1 MKFSKDFQGT
11 IIDIIMKDRFRNLRF
26 IAPKNLSN
34 LLKVN
39 ELGGAAMKIHFNYF
53 SQEYFRLRLFITF
66 FIFSGLLCFAY
77 ATNHY
82 VDKNANGS
90 NNGTSWTNAWTSFSS
105 INWGT
110 IQPGDNIYISGGT
123 DSTVYNESMTIGKSG
138 AAGNLI
144 TVRNGLDAGHN
155 GKVVIDRNYASGNS
169 GAIEIWN
176 QKYLRVAGIT
186 IRKVVGSG
194 IYLRGQS
201 TNALK
206 NVYVDSC
213 DISDFRGQ
221 GGVYVS
227 GYGNSGN
234 ARDYVDS
241 VFIRYNTIT
250 TLTYGNYQT
259 DCIYVQYQK
268 SAFVVGNVIHQRN
281 TYNPSQHCDGVQSS
295 DAVNLVVADN
305 YIDLINDNGE
315 ANQPDQG
322 IIIGRMTGV
331 VEVYNNIVY
340 TPYLDGY
347 SNSVLV
353 GMASTGTW
361 DIYGNTIVSYTN
373 SNLMKFDLPTSG
385 YVKNNIFYSQRSSA
399 AVIYPSG
406 LAASHIDNNLYYYTT
421 GNTVVSNRGTLSQM
435 RAAGAEING
444 MNTNPSFINPSGNW
458 RLDPGSSAINA
469 GYTLGNPYNVDMV
482 GVPRPQGS
490 GYDMGAY
497 EYVAGGGNLPPSQ
510 PSNPNPVNAAINQ
523 PVSLTLTWSC
533 SDPNGDPLT
542 YDVYFGTSSNPSLVS
557 GNQSSASYN
566 PGQLNNSATY
576 YWKIIAKD
584 NHGNSTSGPVWN
596 FATITGIINNPPNQP
611 SNPNPVNAA
620 INQPISL
627 TLTWSCSDPDGDPLT
642 YDIYF
647 GTSSNPSLVSGNQS
661 NASYN
666 PGQLNNSTTYYWKIV
681 AKDNQ
686 DSSTTGPVWSFST
699 EAAGGGSDN
708 IPPELS
714 TVQIVQT
721 DQVVLDFSEPLDTS
735 SALNTNN
742 YNISNQVQV
751 TGVEISPSHKRICLN
766 TTNHDTNFVY
776 SITVNNITD
785 TAGNV
790 INSQANSAFYKLLDI
805 SSVAYKE
812 YLVDLVN
819 ASSTSDTNTSPQ
831 KTLDGLGMSDPDPNS
846 RWASQPMPQWIQY
859 DLGSTK
865 IINLIAA
872 SFYNWNGGRIY
883 HYSIETSDD
892 SVQWNEVVSNAS
904 SSSQEWTLNEFTS
917 LNARFVRI
925 LCLDNNQVDWAG
937 LWETRVF
944 GPDSVTPVEF
954 SSLTAKANDGDV
966 SISWITSTE
975 INNQSFMVERK
986 KEEGNF
992 SDIGSV
998 PGNGT
1003 TTKPHSYN
1011 YIDKSV
1017 STGKYYYRIKQVD
1030 LNGLYSYSNT
1040 INVEVDWPKSFTL
1053 EQNYPNPFNPATNI
1067 CFSVPEESFIT
1078 LKVYDILGNEVST
1091 LVNEK
1096 KAQGNYTLKFNAVN
1110 LPSGIYFE
1118 RIQAIP
1124 IGRQTGSFTDVKKM
1138 ILLK

>member
-1 MKFSKDFQGT
+1 MFKKVSAFF
-11 IIDIIMKDRFRNLRF
+11 F
-26 IAPKNLSN
+26 
-34 LLKVN
+34 LLILVG
-39 ELGGAAMKIHFNYF
+39 L
-53 SQEYFRLRLFITF
+53 TF
-66 FIFSGLLCFAY
+66 PVYG
-77 ATNHY
+77 TNHY

-686 DSSTTGPVWSFST
+686 DSSTTGPVWNFATDALVNNPPNQPSNPNPANGAVNQLTSLTLTWTCSDPEGDPLTYDVYFGTSNNPSLVSGNQSSASYNPGQLSNSTTYHWKIIAKDNYGNSTSGSVWNFTT
-699 EAAGGGSDN
+699 EAVGD
-708 IPPELS
+708 ITPPQLVS
-714 TVQIVQT
+714 AALTGISSLLVT
-721 DQVVLDFSEPLDTS
+721 FSEEMDQAS
-735 SALNTNN
+735 IANRNN
-742 YNISNQVQV
+742 YSI
-751 TGVEISPSHKRICLN
+751 
-766 TTNHDTNFVY
+766 NHG
-776 SITVNNITD
+776 ITVNSVLVQPGNTRAILKTSSHSRKVIYTLTVNNVKDAAGNPIDPQHNTASYYIKNRIRFSVDQANAQWLQDFKPGNTIDGITD
-785 TAGNV
+785 TTSESRWQGV
-790 INSQANSAFYKLLDI
+790 LSFPDSIVFDLGERDSVDETQFSFYKWDQG
-805 SSVAYKE
+805 V
-812 YLVDLVN
+812 V
-819 ASSTSDTNTSPQ
+819 
-831 KTLDGLGMSDPDPNS
+831 
-846 RWASQPMPQWIQY
+846 
-859 DLGSTK
+859 
-865 IINLIAA
+865 
-872 SFYNWNGGRIY
+872 Y
-883 HYSIETSDD
+883 HYSVTASSDG
-892 SVQWNEVVSNAS
+892 VHWAELVSNQMS
-904 SSSQEWTLNEFTS
+904 FSQEWTIDDFTPLYARYIKLSILN
-917 LNARFVRI
+917 
-925 LCLDNNQVDWAG
+925 CNQEQYAG
-937 LWETRVF
+937 LWEAQIL
-944 GPDSVTPVEF
+944 GPDETTGVEKDQKIPADF
-954 SSLTAKANDGDV
+954 S
-966 SISWITSTE
+966 
-975 INNQSFMVERK
+975 
-986 KEEGNF
+986 
-992 SDIGSV
+992 
-998 PGNGT
+998 
-1003 TTKPHSYN
+1003 
-1011 YIDKSV
+1011 
-1017 STGKYYYRIKQVD
+1017 
-1030 LNGLYSYSNT
+1030 
-1040 INVEVDWPKSFTL
+1040 L
-1053 EQNYPNPFNPATNI
+1053 EQNYPNPFNPATTI
-1067 CFSVPEESFIT
+1067 KFSVPSGQNVKID
-1078 LKVYDILGNEVST
+1078 VYNSIGQFVKE
-1091 LVNEK
+1091 LVN
-1096 KAQGNYTLKFNAVN
+1096 QFYTSGSYSITFNAVD
-1110 LPSGIYFE
+1110 LPSGVYIYRLE
-1118 RIQAIP
+1118 ATPGGGQA
-1124 IGRQTGSFTDVKKM
+1124 GTFNVSRKM
-1138 ILLK
+1138 ILMK

>member
-1 MKFSKDFQGT
+1 M
-11 IIDIIMKDRFRNLRF
+11 R
-26 IAPKNLSN
+26 
-34 LLKVN
+34 
-39 ELGGAAMKIHFNYF
+39 NYF
-53 SQEYFRLRLFITF
+53 ILIISLVYFNFTN
-66 FIFSGLLCFAY
+66 

-469 GYTLGNPYNVDMV
+469 GYTLGNPYNVDIS
-482 GVPRPQGS
+482 GVSRPQGN
-490 GYDMGAY
+490 GWDIGAY
-497 EYVAGGGNLPPSQ
+497 ENINNNGNYIIVNSGWNYISIPKLSENMTPDYILPTRTSVVYEFIGGGYQIANTLQNGKGYVVSFSYPQYIFVDGESVNFPIQVVGGWNLIGPFDQNISTSQIYTVPPGIIISDFFECEQNGFTSANVLKIGRGYWVKVGSNGQININSGFENVTSGIVSKAQIKNNWGKIKITDNGGNPITLYSAEDGIESNFYELPPT
-510 PSNPNPVNAAINQ
+510 PPR
-523 PVSLTLTWSC
+523 
-533 SDPNGDPLT
+533 GMF
-542 YDVYFGTSSNPSLVS
+542 DVRY
-557 GNQSSASYN
+557 
-566 PGQLNNSATY
+566 
-576 YWKIIAKD
+576 
-584 NHGNSTSGPVWN
+584 
-596 FATITGIINNPPNQP
+596 
-611 SNPNPVNAA
+611 
-620 INQPISL
+620 
-627 TLTWSCSDPDGDPLT
+627 
-642 YDIYF
+642 
-647 GTSSNPSLVSGNQS
+647 
-661 NASYN
+661 
-666 PGQLNNSTTYYWKIV
+666 
-681 AKDNQ
+681 
-686 DSSTTGPVWSFST
+686 
-699 EAAGGGSDN
+699 
-708 IPPELS
+708 
-714 TVQIVQT
+714 
-721 DQVVLDFSEPLDTS
+721 
-735 SALNTNN
+735 
-742 YNISNQVQV
+742 
-751 TGVEISPSHKRICLN
+751 
-766 TTNHDTNFVY
+766 
-776 SITVNNITD
+776 
-785 TAGNV
+785 
-790 INSQANSAFYKLLDI
+790 
-805 SSVAYKE
+805 
-812 YLVDLVN
+812 
-819 ASSTSDTNTSPQ
+819 
-831 KTLDGLGMSDPDPNS
+831 
-846 RWASQPMPQWIQY
+846 
-859 DLGSTK
+859 
-865 IINLIAA
+865 
-872 SFYNWNGGRIY
+872 
-883 HYSIETSDD
+883 
-892 SVQWNEVVSNAS
+892 
-904 SSSQEWTLNEFTS
+904 
-917 LNARFVRI
+917 
-925 LCLDNNQVDWAG
+925 
-937 LWETRVF
+937 
-944 GPDSVTPVEF
+944 
-954 SSLTAKANDGDV
+954 
-966 SISWITSTE
+966 
-975 INNQSFMVERK
+975 
-986 KEEGNF
+986 
-992 SDIGSV
+992 
-998 PGNGT
+998 
-1003 TTKPHSYN
+1003 
-1011 YIDKSV
+1011 
-1017 STGKYYYRIKQVD
+1017 STGKMVEDLSSEKIILINADNYPISIKAEGLRLHLKDMINGD
-1030 LNGLYSYSNT
+1030 LIDKELNDGEELTITNPDITSLKVIGNMTNQLPVSYQLY
-1040 INVEVDWPKSFTL
+1040 
-1053 EQNYPNPFNPATNI
+1053 QNYPNPFNPSTIIEFSIPQEVLVNLSVFNI
-1067 CFSVPEESFIT
+1067 IGEKIGEI
-1078 LKVYDILGNEVST
+1078 KNEVMKPGQYS
-1091 LVNEK
+1091 V
-1096 KAQGNYTLKFNAVN
+1096 KFNAS
-1110 LPSGIYFE
+1110 LLASGIYMY
-1118 RIQAIP
+1118 RIKAGDFVQ
-1124 IGRQTGSFTDVKKM
+1124 SKKM
-1138 ILLK
+1138 LLLK